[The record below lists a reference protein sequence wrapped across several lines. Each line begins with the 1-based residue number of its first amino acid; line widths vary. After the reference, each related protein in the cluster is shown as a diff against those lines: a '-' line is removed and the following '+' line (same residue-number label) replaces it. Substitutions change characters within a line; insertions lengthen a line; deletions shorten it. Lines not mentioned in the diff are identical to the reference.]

1 MPNPVLNEKA
11 IAEARAGW
19 AAPKPPSPGGA
30 TWAPPSGPFTG
41 ADPITDGP
49 VSEWRGGMTV
59 RGVINRTSVLLVLL
73 VASAAVGW
81 SATPVTTQIVGG
93 VETQVAEFPAIA
105 MLGILIGFGISIG
118 MYFRPMWAKYLAPT
132 YALAF
137 GFAVGCISK
146 GYETFQNGI
155 VLQAAA
161 ATIAVTA
168 VMLVL
173 YRTNIIKVTNRFR
186 KAVIFATLGIM
197 LMYGV
202 SLIFT
207 LFGASV
213 GFINS
218 PSAFGIGL
226 SVVICIVASLNLAL
240 DFDFIEKGARAGLAK
255 DYEWFAAFGLL
266 VTLVWLYLELL
277 RLFAKLNS
285 R

>member
-1 MPNPVLNEKA
+1 MPKPVLHEKA

-19 AAPKPPSPGGA
+19 AAPNPPSPGGA

-41 ADPITDGP
+41 VDPITDGP

-173 YRTNIIKVTNRFR
+173 YRTNIIKVTNRSR
-186 KAVIFATLGIM
+186 KAVIFASLGIM

-202 SLIFT
+202 S
-207 LFGASV
+207 
-213 GFINS
+213 
-218 PSAFGIGL
+218 
-226 SVVICIVASLNLAL
+226 
-240 DFDFIEKGARAGLAK
+240 
-255 DYEWFAAFGLL
+255 
-266 VTLVWLYLELL
+266 
-277 RLFAKLNS
+277 
-285 R
+285 